1 MRALYKSEAGPG
13 LEFRDL
19 PEPEA
24 GPEDVKIR
32 ILRTGICGTDLHIQ
46 RWDDWAASAVAA
58 PLVPGH
64 EFFGEVVEVGPL
76 VRDVAVGDRV
86 SGEGHIVCG
95 TCRNCRAGRRQ
106 MCIRTQ
112 GVGVQRDGAFA
123 EQLVLPATNVWVH
136 HSAVE
141 PEVGALFDPLGKAV
155 HTALAFPV
163 VGEDVLVTGCGP
175 IGLMAIAVARH
186 VGARFIVGTDVS
198 ANRLELARGMGADF
212 TVDVST
218 HDIQEA
224 QRALGMREGF
234 DVGFE
239 MSGAPTALPSMI
251 ENMNHGGRIAMLG
264 LPSQPI
270 AVDWGIVVT
279 HMLTLK
285 GIYGREMFETWN
297 AMGAMLQTSAPLRD
311 AVTSVISDCLPAR
324 DWRAGFAAASAAD
337 AGKIILDWTEL

>member
-1 MRALYKSEAGPG
+1 MKALFKSEAGPG
-13 LEFRDL
+13 LELVDV
-19 PEPEA
+19 PEPVI
-24 GPEDVKIR
+24 GQEDVKIR
-32 ILRTGICGTDLHIQ
+32 VLRTGICGTDLHIQ

-58 PLVPGH
+58 PLIPGH

-76 VRDVAVGDRV
+76 VHDVAVGDQV

-112 GVGVQRDGAFA
+112 GLGVQRNGAFA
-123 EQLVLPATNVWVH
+123 EYLTLPATNVWVH
-136 HSAVE
+136 HSTIE
-141 PEVGALFDPLGKAV
+141 PEVGALFDPLGNAV

-186 VGARFIVGTDVS
+186 VGARFIVGTDIS
-198 ANRLELARGMGADF
+198 ASRLALAEGMGADY
-212 TVDVST
+212 TVDVSQAP
-218 HDIQEA
+218 IRSA
-224 QRALGMREGF
+224 QQALGMREGF

-239 MSGAPTALPSMI
+239 MSGAPSALPQMI

-264 LPSQPI
+264 LPSAPI
-270 AVDWGIVVT
+270 AIDWGNVVT

-297 AMGAMLQTSAPLRD
+297 AMGAMLQTSATLRD
-311 AVTSVISDCLPAR
+311 AIASIVSDRFAAR
-324 DWRAGFAAASAAD
+324 DWEKGFAAAASAGG
-337 AGKIILDWTEL
+337 GKVILDWTEL